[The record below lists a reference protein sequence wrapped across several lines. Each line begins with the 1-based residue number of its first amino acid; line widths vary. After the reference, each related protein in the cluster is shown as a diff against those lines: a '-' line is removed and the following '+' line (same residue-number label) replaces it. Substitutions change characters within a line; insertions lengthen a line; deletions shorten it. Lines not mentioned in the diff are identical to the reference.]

1 MEVDVQ
7 RMIFEFIGG
16 LGIFLF
22 GIKFMGD
29 GLQKAAGNRLREI
42 LDKYTSNP
50 LMGVLAGIIVTAL
63 IQSSSATT
71 VLTVGLVNA
80 GFMTLRQAIGII
92 MGANIGTTVTAFIIG
107 VDVAEY
113 SLPIIAVG
121 ALLIFFFNNAKA
133 NAFGQVIFGFGAL
146 FYGLETMGEGMKP
159 LREFQ
164 VFQDLMVDMS
174 HSPVLGVMV
183 GTIFTLIVQSS
194 SATIG
199 ILQQLFDQQAISLQ
213 AALPV
218 LFGDNIGTTITAV
231 LASLGATIAA
241 RRAAL
246 THVLFN
252 IIGTVVFLLILGF
265 YTDFIQFIQT
275 ALDLN
280 RPMTI
285 AFAHG
290 TFNITNT
297 IIQFPF
303 IGFLALIV
311 TKLIPGEETI
321 IDSKPHHLD
330 PVFIEKSPSIA
341 LGQAKQEVIRMAEF
355 SKKGLEEAHSYLK
368 TNQKKH
374 LEVAK
379 QIEEAINNLDRKITD
394 YLVKVSAASL
404 AQGESEFHFMLMNSV
419 RDIERVGDHVEN
431 ITELSTYK
439 FANKVR
445 LSEQAEHELDEMF
458 YLALSML
465 EEVIESLQKSD
476 REKAKLVLLKEE
488 QIDTMERTLRKQ
500 HIQRLNEGACSGSA
514 GIVFVDIISNL
525 ERIGDHAS
533 NIAQEIID

>member
-1 MEVDVQ
+1 M
-7 RMIFEFIGG
+7 
-16 LGIFLF
+16 
-22 GIKFMGD
+22 
-29 GLQKAAGNRLREI
+29 
-42 LDKYTSNP
+42 
-50 LMGVLAGIIVTAL
+50 
-63 IQSSSATT
+63 
-71 VLTVGLVNA
+71 
-80 GFMTLRQAIGII
+80 
-92 MGANIGTTVTAFIIG
+92 
-107 VDVAEY
+107 
-113 SLPIIAVG
+113 
-121 ALLIFFFNNAKA
+121 
-133 NAFGQVIFGFGAL
+133 
-146 FYGLETMGEGMKP
+146 
-159 LREFQ
+159 
-164 VFQDLMVDMS
+164 
-174 HSPVLGVMV
+174 
-183 GTIFTLIVQSS
+183 
-194 SATIG
+194 
-199 ILQQLFDQQAISLQ
+199 
-213 AALPV
+213 
-218 LFGDNIGTTITAV
+218 
-231 LASLGATIAA
+231 
-241 RRAAL
+241 
-246 THVLFN
+246 LFN
-252 IIGTVVFLLILGF
+252 VIGTVVFLLILGF

-275 ALDLN
+275 AFDLN
-280 RPMTI
+280 QPMTI

-303 IGFLALIV
+303 IGLLALIV
-311 TKLIPGEETI
+311 TKLIPGEDTI

-355 SKKGLEEAHSYLK
+355 SKQGLKEAHIYLK

-374 LEVAK
+374 LEMAK

-404 AQGESEFHFMLMNSV
+404 APGESEFHFMLMNSV

-445 LSEQAEHELDEMF
+445 LSEQAEHELDKMF
-458 YLALSML
+458 HLALSML

-476 REKAKLVLLKEE
+476 KEKAKLVLLKEE